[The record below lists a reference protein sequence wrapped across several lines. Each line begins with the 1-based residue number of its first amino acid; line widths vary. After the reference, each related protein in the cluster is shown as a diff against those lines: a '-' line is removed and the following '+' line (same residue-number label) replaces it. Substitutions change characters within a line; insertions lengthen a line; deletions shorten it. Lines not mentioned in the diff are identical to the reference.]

1 MTQIMNPAR
10 LTQKISFGTTTDEPQ
25 YDENDRPLPSLKKLW
40 TTLGAPWQLTTN
52 QMIQSQGLNLT
63 QNKIFAVRHRPDR
76 FWHSVDSALING
88 QMYEVVDFNLDP
100 TNSPTSYDL
109 ITVRKVEKH
118 G

>member
-1 MTQIMNPAR
+1 MTQMMNPAR
-10 LTQKISFGTTTDEPQ
+10 LTQKISFGTNTDEPQ
-25 YDENDRPLPSLKKLW
+25 YDENDRPLPSFKSLW

-63 QNKIFAVRHRPDR
+63 QNKIFAVKHRPDS
-76 FWHSVDSALING
+76 FWLSIDSALING

-109 ITVRKVEKH
+109 ITVRKVDKH